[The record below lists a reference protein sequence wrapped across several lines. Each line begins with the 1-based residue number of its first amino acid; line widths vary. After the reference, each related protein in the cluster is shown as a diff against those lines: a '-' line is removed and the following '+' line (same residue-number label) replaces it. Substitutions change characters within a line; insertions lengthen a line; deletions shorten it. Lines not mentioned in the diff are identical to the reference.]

1 MRGGVSL
8 AAILIFTNVSADD
21 IYIRSLL
28 IFLVFCVIL
37 TTLLLQGL
45 SLPWMLHAM
54 GLDQIGL
61 NEKNQ
66 DHIDELSITA
76 CMVNAVLK
84 WLDEYEKSVQG
95 MPVILEEVRI
105 QKLEYS
111 AHLKRLDDQIEKLD
125 LSQTD
130 KTKDMNR
137 ECAIL
142 LMKVID
148 VERHALSEL
157 WHEGKMSLAIRNK
170 LIQQLDFRAK
180 RYSDNY

>member
-1 MRGGVSL
+1 
-8 AAILIFTNVSADD
+8 
-21 IYIRSLL
+21 
-28 IFLVFCVIL
+28 
-37 TTLLLQGL
+37 
-45 SLPWMLHAM
+45 
-54 GLDQIGL
+54 
-61 NEKNQ
+61 
-66 DHIDELSITA
+66 
-76 CMVNAVLK
+76 MVNAVLK

-180 RYSDNY
+180 RYSENY